1 MEYFPQEY
9 YEFFI
14 VFNDGDYYTG
24 HDLLEAIWLTDR
36 SNLFIKGLLQMT
48 VALYHYEYGNL
59 KGARQMM
66 RVAKEYLSSY
76 KPSYWQLDVERVLM
90 FIEHC
95 LGVIPSFPDRVRF
108 EEVAQLP
115 VLPKLYIN
123 LEE

>member
-1 MEYFPQEY
+1 
-9 YEFFI
+9 
-14 VFNDGDYYTG
+14 
-24 HDLLEAIWLTDR
+24 
-36 SNLFIKGLLQMT
+36 
-48 VALYHYEYGNL
+48 
-59 KGARQMM
+59 MM

-95 LGVIPSFPDRVRF
+95 LGVIPSVPDRVRF
-108 EEVAQLP
+108 EEVVQLP